1 MTLRLVFKKVPLYL
15 LCEDAE
21 DERKKKSLISSRL
34 NFLYFRSG
42 ATNLM
47 VLWVEGRRET
57 TSTAFS

>member
-1 MTLRLVFKKVPLYL
+1 MTLRLVSEKVPLYL
-15 LCEDAE
+15 LGEDAE
-21 DERKKKSLISSRL
+21 DEREKKSLISVRL

-47 VLWVEGRRET
+47 VLWVEGRREA